1 MHTCMHTLTHTCMH
15 AHEQTNKRT
24 FEVPAYNWVCWQ
36 CQRWR
41 FTEIFSFAQPSHAK
55 NTQVGLQLP
64 PFPDLVSTTRSW
76 AKGLSLA
83 MSRVTSISH
92 PKHKLMKQHT
102 TKHQHVGSLWRAS
115 RPTTW
120 RSTATGPHTHCA
132 CFYCSP
138 DTNNLMLCKAR
149 QISKQ
154 FKWFPPVSMNRNG
167 SMGHLFASVYVA
179 LIKLVKHVIW
189 FTVWRIWLL
198 AKAHVRDITVNR
210 LV

>member
-1 MHTCMHTLTHTCMH
+1 MQYNKYCLCNNIAKEKKTHAILIFQTLVWRYWWFTVIFPNPNAHLHAHTYTHMH
-15 AHEQTNKRT
+15 ACTWTNKRI

-36 CQRWR
+36 CQRRR

-154 FKWFPPVSMNRNG
+154 FKWFPPVSG
-167 SMGHLFASVYVA
+167 
-179 LIKLVKHVIW
+179 
-189 FTVWRIWLL
+189 
-198 AKAHVRDITVNR
+198 DEP
-210 LV
+210 